1 MLLSCGIA
9 NAQTAEGTDAQTSEP
24 LKGDLNGDGKVNAA
38 DVTVLVGI
46 IMNTDYFL
54 LGTDAEVPNKS
65 NYTTFGGVVTTY
77 KSIDDVLEAAPK
89 VSLKADQRGVLL
101 CPESWD
107 VKDLVL
113 QNEGDGTYYA
123 LAAADTDISDYN
135 LFQTEK
141 VAGEAEYVLKTKAE
155 AEAYVISITDYFL
168 LDTEEPTK
176 DNYTTLDGVVT
187 TLKSLADALKAALT
201 VKVAAE
207 EAAILFCPSSWVAE
221 EVLVLQDEEDGTY
234 YELSKAET
242 DITDYALFQ
251 TEKIAEAATLILK
264 TKADAEK
271 YLESL
276 NNKDPE
282 YFWLGNTYP
291 TKNNFPTLG
300 GKEQEGIVTTY
311 TSLADAMAK
320 ASRVYAANEQA
331 VVLYPSSWG
340 DKDDIVFLD
349 AANKKYYEVTK
360 KNPSDFP
367 DYKYYETVNKIGVN
381 TAITLST
388 ESEAKAAGA
397 TLYVKPEE
405 TPVVTPVDPGPS
417 DPDPVVI
424 PTPPVTG
431 GSYAQYTGGNGIR
444 FVITNNTGVEARLNG
459 KLVLNVSRNPNV
471 WPDPNNPEQVN
482 ANLHAPTSGNSHA
495 YNDIIIAPGG
505 TYTSPEITTI
515 DGIYH
520 PNINYTDGS
529 WYLMNNDN
537 GPYVHSIY
545 LYSRMW
551 SRSKQKKYDS
561 GDKNAS
567 PISGSNHMYVAAPPQ
582 NAKLQRG
589 YTYYL
594 NLYWKNPEA
603 SLAPDLSGSSYVI
616 LAYGKTGL

>member
-1 MLLSCGIA
+1 MLAAMLLSCGIA

-24 LKGDLNGDGKVNAA
+24 LKGDLNGDGRVNAA

-65 NYTTFGGVVTTY
+65 NYTTFGGVVTSY
-77 KSIDDVLEAAPK
+77 KSMDDVLGADPK
-89 VSLKADQRGVLL
+89 VSLKADQRGILL

-107 VKDLVL
+107 VTDLVL

-168 LDTEEPTK
+168 LGTEEPTK

-264 TKADAEK
+264 TKAEAEK

-320 ASRVYAANEQA
+320 ASRTYTANEQA

-444 FVITNNTGVEARLNG
+444 FVIMNNTGVEARFNG
-459 KLVLNVSRNPNV
+459 EVVLNLCKDPNV
-471 WPDPNNPEQVN
+471 WLEADAQGRSHQVY
-482 ANLHAPTSGNSHA
+482 AHMHTPTS
-495 YNDIIIAPGG
+495 YNDIIIPAGG
-505 TYTSPEITTI
+505 TYTSPEITAIT
-515 DGIYH
+515 GIYF
-520 PNINYTDGS
+520 PNTNYTDGS
-529 WYLMNNDN
+529 WYFPN
-537 GPYVHSIY
+537 
-545 LYSRMW
+545 
-551 SRSKQKKYDS
+551 
-561 GDKNAS
+561 GDKPNNQYMHS
-567 PISGSNHMYVAAPPQ
+567 LFLYTRIWSKSRNKSTGSQNIYVAAPPQ
-582 NAKLQRG
+582 NTKLQRG

-594 NLYWKNPEA
+594 NLNWKNPDA
-603 SLAPDLSGSSYVI
+603 SLAPDYSGSKYYI
-616 LAYGKTGL
+616 LEKGKTGL

>member
-65 NYTTFGGVVTTY
+65 NYTTFGGVVTSY
-77 KSIDDVLEAAPK
+77 KSMDDVLGANPK
-89 VSLKADQRGVLL
+89 VSLKADQRGILL

-113 QNEGDGTYYA
+113 QNEADGTYYA

-168 LDTEEPTK
+168 LGTEEPTK

-242 DITDYALFQ
+242 DISDYALFQ

-276 NNKDPE
+276 NHKDPE

-397 TLYVKPEE
+397 TLYVKTEE

-444 FVITNNTGVEARLNG
+444 FVITNNTGVEARFNG
-459 KLVLNVSRNPNV
+459 KVILNVSRNPND
-471 WPDPNNPEQVN
+471 WANSTQVN
-482 ANLHAPTSGNSHA
+482 ANMHAPTSGTSHA
-495 YNDIIIAPGG
+495 YNDIIIPAGQS
-505 TYTSPEITTI
+505 YTSPEITTI
-515 DGIYH
+515 DGIYM
-520 PNINYTDGS
+520 PAVNFTDGS
-529 WYLMNNDN
+529 WYLMNSDN
-537 GPYVHSIY
+537 GIYVHSLY
-545 LYSRMW
+545 LYSRIW
-551 SRSKQKKYDS
+551 QKSKNS
-561 GDKNAS
+561 S
-567 PISGSNHMYVAAPPQ
+567 TGSNHIYVAAPPQ

-594 NLYWKNPEA
+594 NLNWKNPDA
-603 SLAPDLSGSSYVI
+603 SLAPDNSGKYIILSK
-616 LAYGKTGL
+616 GKTGL